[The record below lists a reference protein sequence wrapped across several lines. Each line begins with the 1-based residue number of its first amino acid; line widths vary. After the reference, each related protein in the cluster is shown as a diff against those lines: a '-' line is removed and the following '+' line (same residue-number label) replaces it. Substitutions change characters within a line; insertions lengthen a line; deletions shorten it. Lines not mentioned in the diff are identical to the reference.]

1 MKKYNVEF
9 TREVVSIEYI
19 EASIEVEENLNEEE
33 IIDEFYL
40 AIQGE
45 DYVILNREVV
55 SADNIVEG
63 SEEIINIKP
72 EENE

>member
-72 EENE
+72 EKNE

>member
-9 TREVVSIEYI
+9 TREVVSIECI

-63 SEEIINIKP
+63 SEEITNIKP